1 MSGFDYMDYGAM
13 DEATAVGMALF
24 YLIYFL
30 VMGGISIAAY
40 VFQSVSMYSIAN
52 RRGIK
57 NPWLSWVPLGNLWM
71 LGCISDQ
78 YRYVAKGQVKNKRKS
93 LLILGI
99 VMSLLAIVVLA
110 VEAMLA
116 IGLMDMN
123 YLSDSESAAMVV
135 GLIILAVVTLALIAL
150 CIAVTVIQYMALY
163 DLFVS
168 CDPNNGVLFLVL
180 SILISMAMPICM
192 FICRKKDGGMP
203 PRKAAAPVFVP
214 QPAYQPAQPPVVAV
228 PVEETPVEETP
239 AEETP
244 VEEAPVEEAPEQ
256 TPEAE

>member
-30 VMGGISIAAY
+30 VMGGISIVAY

-93 LLILGI
+93 LLILGV
-99 VMSLLAIVVLA
+99 VMSLLAVVTL
-110 VEAMLA
+110 VIAMVVMIGA
-116 IGLMDMN
+116 IGSEYM
-123 YLSDSESAAMVV
+123 SDSEMAAMMV
-135 GLIILAVVTLALIAL
+135 GLIIMLVVWLALLAVSV
-150 CIAVTVIQYMALY
+150 AVTVIQYMALY

-228 PVEETPVEETP
+228 SVEET
-239 AEETP
+239 
-244 VEEAPVEEAPEQ
+244 PVEEAPEQ

>member
-30 VMGGISIAAY
+30 VMGGISIVAY

-99 VMSLLAIVVLA
+99 VMSV
-110 VEAMLA
+110 
-116 IGLMDMN
+116 
-123 YLSDSESAAMVV
+123 
-135 GLIILAVVTLALIAL
+135 LAVVTLVIEMVVMIGALDAQFMSDSEMAAMMVGLIIMLVVCLAL
-150 CIAVTVIQYMALY
+150 LAVAVAVTVIQYMALY

-228 PVEETPVEETP
+228 PVEETPVEE
-239 AEETP
+239 
-244 VEEAPVEEAPEQ
+244 APEQ

>member
-30 VMGGISIAAY
+30 VMGGISIVAY

-57 NPWLSWVPLGNLWM
+57 NPWLAWVPLGNLWM

-99 VMSLLAIVVLA
+99 VMSVVAVATLVVAAIVS
-110 VEAMLA
+110 
-116 IGLMDMN
+116 IGALDAN
-123 YLSDSESAAMVV
+123 YLSDSEAAAMLV
-135 GLIILAVVTLALIAL
+135 GMIIMLVLYLALLAVAV
-150 CIAVTVIQYMALY
+150 AVTVIQYMALY

-228 PVEETPVEETP
+228 PVEETPVEE
-239 AEETP
+239 
-244 VEEAPVEEAPEQ
+244 APEQ

>member
-30 VMGGISIAAY
+30 VMGGISIVAY

-99 VMSLLAIVVLA
+99 VMSLLAVVTL
-110 VEAMLA
+110 VIAMVVM
-116 IGLMDMN
+116 IGALDAQFM
-123 YLSDSESAAMVV
+123 SDSEMAAMMV
-135 GLIILAVVTLALIAL
+135 GLIIMLVVWLALLAVSV
-150 CIAVTVIQYMALY
+150 AVTVIQYMALY

-214 QPAYQPAQPPVVAV
+214 QPAQPPVVAV
-228 PVEETPVEETP
+228 PVEETPVEE
-239 AEETP
+239 
-244 VEEAPVEEAPEQ
+244 APEQ

>member
-30 VMGGISIAAY
+30 VMGGISIVAY

-99 VMSLLAIVVLA
+99 VMSVVAVATLVVAAIVS
-110 VEAMLA
+110 
-116 IGLMDMN
+116 IGALDAN
-123 YLSDSESAAMVV
+123 YLSDSEAAAMLV
-135 GLIILAVVTLALIAL
+135 GMIIMLVLYLALLAVA
-150 CIAVTVIQYMALY
+150 IAVTVIQYMALY

-228 PVEETPVEETP
+228 PVEETPVEE
-239 AEETP
+239 
-244 VEEAPVEEAPEQ
+244 APEQ

>member
-30 VMGGISIAAY
+30 VMGGISIVAY

-99 VMSLLAIVVLA
+99 VMSLLAVVTL
-110 VEAMLA
+110 VIEMVVM
-116 IGLMDMN
+116 IGALDAQFM
-123 YLSDSESAAMVV
+123 SDSEMAAMMV
-135 GLIILAVVTLALIAL
+135 GLIIMLVVCLALLAVAV
-150 CIAVTVIQYMALY
+150 AVTGFFAIVKSAVAL
-163 DLFVS
+163 
-168 CDPNNGVLFLVL
+168 
-180 SILISMAMPICM
+180 
-192 FICRKKDGGMP
+192 
-203 PRKAAAPVFVP
+203 
-214 QPAYQPAQPPVVAV
+214 
-228 PVEETPVEETP
+228 
-239 AEETP
+239 AEEILSVSATVILTVNSP
-244 VEEAPVEEAPEQ
+244 AFTGASVV
-256 TPEAE
+256 

>member
-30 VMGGISIAAY
+30 VMGGISIVAY

-99 VMSLLAIVVLA
+99 VMSLLAVVTL
-110 VEAMLA
+110 VIEMVVM
-116 IGLMDMN
+116 IGALDAQFK
-123 YLSDSESAAMVV
+123 SDSEMAAMMV
-135 GLIILAVVTLALIAL
+135 GLIIMLVVCLALLAVAV
-150 CIAVTVIQYMALY
+150 AVTVIQYMALY

-239 AEETP
+239 
-244 VEEAPVEEAPEQ
+244 EQ

>member
-30 VMGGISIAAY
+30 LIGGISVVAY

-99 VMSLLAIVVLA
+99 VMSVVAVATLVVAAIVS
-110 VEAMLA
+110 
-116 IGLMDMN
+116 IGALDAN
-123 YLSDSESAAMVV
+123 YLSDSEAAAMLV
-135 GLIILAVVTLALIAL
+135 GMIIMLVLYLALLAVA
-150 CIAVTVIQYMALY
+150 IAVTVIQYMALY

-214 QPAYQPAQPPVVAV
+214 QPAYQPAQPPVPAV

-239 AEETP
+239 
-244 VEEAPVEEAPEQ
+244 VEEAPEQ

>member
-1 MSGFDYMDYGAM
+1 
-13 DEATAVGMALF
+13 
-24 YLIYFL
+24 
-30 VMGGISIAAY
+30 
-40 VFQSVSMYSIAN
+40 MYSIAN

-99 VMSLLAIVVLA
+99 VMSLLAVVTL
-110 VEAMLA
+110 VIAMVVM
-116 IGLMDMN
+116 IGALDAQFM
-123 YLSDSESAAMVV
+123 SDSEMAAMMV
-135 GLIILAVVTLALIAL
+135 GLIIMLVVWLALLAVSV
-150 CIAVTVIQYMALY
+150 AVTVIQYMALY

-239 AEETP
+239 
-244 VEEAPVEEAPEQ
+244 EQ

>member
-30 VMGGISIAAY
+30 VMGGISIVAY

-99 VMSLLAIVVLA
+99 VMSVVAVATLVVAAIVS
-110 VEAMLA
+110 
-116 IGLMDMN
+116 IGALDAN
-123 YLSDSESAAMVV
+123 YLSDSEAAAMLV
-135 GLIILAVVTLALIAL
+135 GMIIMLVLYLALLAVAV
-150 CIAVTVIQYMALY
+150 AVTVIQYMALY

-228 PVEETPVEETP
+228 PVEETPVEE
-239 AEETP
+239 
-244 VEEAPVEEAPEQ
+244 APEQ

>member
-30 VMGGISIAAY
+30 VMGGISIVAY

-99 VMSLLAIVVLA
+99 VMSV
-110 VEAMLA
+110 
-116 IGLMDMN
+116 
-123 YLSDSESAAMVV
+123 
-135 GLIILAVVTLALIAL
+135 LAVVTLVIEMVVMIGALDAQFMSDSEMAAMMVGLIIMLVVCLAL
-150 CIAVTVIQYMALY
+150 LAVAVAVTVIQYMALY

-228 PVEETPVEETP
+228 PVEETP
-239 AEETP
+239 A
-244 VEEAPVEEAPEQ
+244 EEAPEQ

>member
-30 VMGGISIAAY
+30 VMGGISIVAY

-99 VMSLLAIVVLA
+99 VMSLLAVVTL
-110 VEAMLA
+110 VIEMVVM
-116 IGLMDMN
+116 IGALDSQFM
-123 YLSDSESAAMVV
+123 SDSEMAAMMV
-135 GLIILAVVTLALIAL
+135 GLIIMLVVCLALLAVAV
-150 CIAVTVIQYMALY
+150 AVTVIQYMALY

-228 PVEETPVEETP
+228 PVEETPE
-239 AEETP
+239 
-244 VEEAPVEEAPEQ
+244 EEAPEQ
-256 TPEAE
+256 APEAE

>member
-30 VMGGISIAAY
+30 VMGGISIVAY

-57 NPWLSWVPLGNLWM
+57 NPWLAWVPLGNLWM

-99 VMSLLAIVVLA
+99 VMSLLAVVTL
-110 VEAMLA
+110 VIEMVVM
-116 IGLMDMN
+116 IGALDAQFK
-123 YLSDSESAAMVV
+123 SDSEMAAMMV
-135 GLIILAVVTLALIAL
+135 GLIIMMVVCLALLAVAV
-150 CIAVTVIQYMALY
+150 AVTVIQYMALY

-192 FICRKKDGGMP
+192 FICRKKDGGMH

-228 PVEETPVEETP
+228 PVEETPVEE
-239 AEETP
+239 
-244 VEEAPVEEAPEQ
+244 APEQ

>member
-30 VMGGISIAAY
+30 VMGGISIVAY

-99 VMSLLAIVVLA
+99 VMSLLAVVTL
-110 VEAMLA
+110 VIAMVVM
-116 IGLMDMN
+116 IGALDTQFM
-123 YLSDSESAAMVV
+123 SDSEMAAMMV
-135 GLIILAVVTLALIAL
+135 GLIIMLVVWLALLAVSV
-150 CIAVTVIQYMALY
+150 AVTVIQYMALY

-228 PVEETPVEETP
+228 PVEETPVEE
-239 AEETP
+239 
-244 VEEAPVEEAPEQ
+244 APEQ

>member
-30 VMGGISIAAY
+30 VMGGISIVAY

-99 VMSLLAIVVLA
+99 VMSLLAVVTL
-110 VEAMLA
+110 VIEMVVM
-116 IGLMDMN
+116 IGALDAQFM
-123 YLSDSESAAMVV
+123 SDSEMAAMMV
-135 GLIILAVVTLALIAL
+135 GLIIMLVVCLALLAVAV
-150 CIAVTVIQYMALY
+150 AVTVIQYMALY

-228 PVEETPVEETP
+228 PVEETPVEE
-239 AEETP
+239 
-244 VEEAPVEEAPEQ
+244 APEQ